1 LLGGRLARGRSLVD
15 VRGIKLDLSLEC
27 ADAAL
32 VRLELFGE
40 RLVGLGVVLKLLLE
54 VGDLCF
60 TFKLLFM
67 KIRNFVLERL
77 IIRLVSRLELLL
89 RGCFRLQTSTLS
101 PQLRNLS
108 ITVLK
113 LRAQITHLLILKHF
127 SALAHIV
134 VAITERLNYF
144 AELIVLFCQQIVSL
158 L

>member
-1 LLGGRLARGRSLVD
+1 LLRGRLARGRSLVD

-32 VRLELFGE
+32 VRLKLLSE
-40 RLVGLGVVLKLLLE
+40 RLVGLGVVLELLLE

-108 ITVLK
+108 ITALK
-113 LRAQITHLLILKHF
+113 LCAQITHLLIL
-127 SALAHIV
+127 
-134 VAITERLNYF
+134 
-144 AELIVLFCQQIVSL
+144 
-158 L
+158 